1 MINFIKNLS
10 SCKKSCGPLG
20 DQCSQKDLQY
30 MDSLA
35 AAVLHKSSR
44 RSQLILWIV
53 LAFVI
58 WALIWANFAYVD
70 ELARGEG
77 HVIPSKKIQVIQN
90 LEGGIISDI
99 LVDEGDAV
107 EKGEIIIKIDDT
119 KFASSYEENHLRVL
133 ELKAKELRLEAE
145 AQGKAFKTQN
155 LKGKMSA
162 LISHEK
168 SLYNTNKRQLQEHI
182 NILKEKLIQR
192 EQELTE
198 IKGKQDQLQTS
209 YNFIQEEIAI
219 TKPLVENGVVSQV
232 EFLQLSRQA
241 SAMKGELRAA
251 TLSIPR
257 IKSTILEA
265 KNKISESKLEF
276 QNEAKEKLNEVSAEI
291 SRISESAGA
300 IEDQVKRTSV
310 RSPVKGLIKRLLIT
324 TVGGVVQPGMDMVEI
339 VPLQDNLLIETK
351 IKPSDI
357 AYLYPGQKAIVKFTA
372 YDFSIYGG
380 LEGKLSNISA
390 DTIVDDEG
398 NSFYS
403 VSIKTDKNYLEK
415 DGAKH
420 EILVGMVANV
430 DIITGKKSVMDYLLK
445 PIIKA
450 RQSALTE
457 R

>member
-1 MINFIKNLS
+1 
-10 SCKKSCGPLG
+10 
-20 DQCSQKDLQY
+20 

-44 RSQLILWIV
+44 KSQLILWIV
-53 LAFVI
+53 FAFVL
-58 WALIWANFAYVD
+58 WALLWANFAYVD
-70 ELARGEG
+70 ELTRGEG
-77 HVIPSKKIQVIQN
+77 HVIPSKKVQVIQN

-107 EKGEIIIKIDDT
+107 EKGEIIVKIDDT
-119 KFASSYEENHLRVL
+119 KFSSSYEENHLRVL
-133 ELKAKELRLEAE
+133 ELKAKELRLDAE
-145 AQGKAFKTQN
+145 AQGKPFNT
-155 LKGKMSA
+155 GKKMPKEMSA
-162 LISHEK
+162 LILHEK
-168 SLYNTNKRQLQEHI
+168 SLYNTNKRQLKEHI

-209 YNFIQEEIAI
+209 YDLITEEMNI
-219 TKPLVENGVVSQV
+219 TKPLVKNGVVSQV

-241 SAMKGELRAA
+241 SSMKGELRAA

-257 IKSTILEA
+257 IESTILEA
-265 KNKISESKLEF
+265 KNKINEARLEF

-291 SRISESAGA
+291 SRISESAEA
-300 IEDQVKRTSV
+300 IEDQVRRTSV

-324 TVGGVVQPGMDMVEI
+324 TVGGVIQPGMDIVEI

-380 LEGKLSNISA
+380 LEGKLTNISA
-390 DTIVDDEG
+390 DTIVDEEG

-403 VSIKTDKNYLEK
+403 VNIKTDKSYLEK
-415 DGAKH
+415 DGQKH